1 MGFKTYFFYFCSF
14 DEGIYNCCLALC
26 CFFLFFRLYC
36 YTNTDQRRL
45 IFLSPEM
52 TGMQSRPSGNE
63 STLSTTDE
71 KKTKCMFPSMAC
83 PFLLVE
89 TTQPNT
95 MGVTK
100 GQGRGISSGFYMYM
114 YKRDPSYFL
123 SGSLQILTNFLLE
136 LLH

>member
-1 MGFKTYFFYFCSF
+1 MLFFP
-14 DEGIYNCCLALC
+14 
-26 CFFLFFRLYC
+26 FFRLYC

-45 IFLSPEM
+45 IFLSPKM

-71 KKTKCMFPSMAC
+71 KKIKCMFPSMAC
-83 PFLLVE
+83 PFSLVE
-89 TTQPNT
+89 ITQPNS

-100 GQGRGISSGFYMYM
+100 GQGRGISYGFYMY
-114 YKRDPSYFL
+114 KHDSSYFL
-123 SGSLQILTNFLLE
+123 IGSLQILTNFLLE